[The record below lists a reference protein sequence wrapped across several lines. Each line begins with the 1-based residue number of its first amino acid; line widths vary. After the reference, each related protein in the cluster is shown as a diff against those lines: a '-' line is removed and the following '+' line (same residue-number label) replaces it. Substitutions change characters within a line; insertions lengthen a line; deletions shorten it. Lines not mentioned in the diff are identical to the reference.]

1 MRWVCASLLSLLSLL
16 SSQGVFTNIA
26 AALAPFYQQLEIWF
40 FILSDTI
47 IRLSIGKKADAELV
61 DLDGDGIADYEEPP
75 SAWLYYLK
83 GISGWI
89 IIWLLTQ
96 FLFALA
102 YQAIE
107 PDSLDLFTAFYL
119 CIVTATTV
127 GYGDVGVRDA
137 PGPRI
142 FASFHILYSVSSLS
156 ALFNTVSV
164 LHSERKIQLRKAALL
179 QRQLDA
185 DLIQSLDKDNNG
197 LDKLEFVVGMLTKL
211 EVRIHGTRHTPYAH
225 QTPLSLSDSSS
236 VFSLVTQILHWDDVE
251 PFLAQFD
258 ALDTD
263 GSGRLDGSDLRK
275 MVEEK
280 RRKMEEKQLKK
291 QGLAA
296 TPASASVEDGIE
308 QTEVQKLGDTADSLE
323 YGGVA
328 AHNRNLVAAGCSPV
342 SPVDGV
348 SDAVRRKQNRP
359 VSSFIP
365 GIFAMQQR
373 MGRPRRPRHLRG
385 GKVGPG

>member
-1 MRWVCASLLSLLSLL
+1 MCLSPLSLLFSFLF
-16 SSQGVFTNIA
+16 SQGVFTNIA

-142 FASFHILYSVSSLS
+142 FASFHILYSVSS
-156 ALFNTVSV
+156 
-164 LHSERKIQLRKAALL
+164 
-179 QRQLDA
+179 
-185 DLIQSLDKDNNG
+185 
-197 LDKLEFVVGMLTKL
+197 
-211 EVRIHGTRHTPYAH
+211 
-225 QTPLSLSDSSS
+225 
-236 VFSLVTQILHWDDVE
+236 
-251 PFLAQFD
+251 
-258 ALDTD
+258 
-263 GSGRLDGSDLRK
+263 
-275 MVEEK
+275 
-280 RRKMEEKQLKK
+280 
-291 QGLAA
+291 
-296 TPASASVEDGIE
+296 
-308 QTEVQKLGDTADSLE
+308 
-323 YGGVA
+323 
-328 AHNRNLVAAGCSPV
+328 
-342 SPVDGV
+342 
-348 SDAVRRKQNRP
+348 
-359 VSSFIP
+359 
-365 GIFAMQQR
+365 
-373 MGRPRRPRHLRG
+373 
-385 GKVGPG
+385 